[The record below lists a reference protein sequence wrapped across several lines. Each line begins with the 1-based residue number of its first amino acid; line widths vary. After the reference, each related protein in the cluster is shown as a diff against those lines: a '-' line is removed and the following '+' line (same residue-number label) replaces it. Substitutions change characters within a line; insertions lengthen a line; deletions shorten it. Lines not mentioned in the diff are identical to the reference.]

1 MGRVSQPV
9 LPMPTAITP
18 STRRSTGNNT
28 TGINASG
35 SPATNTSS
43 ATVTTVPV
51 CCAVAQ
57 KVGRASALT
66 ATLGIPATV
75 AVMYKIQGVGRRSP
89 LLTHAAAPLDWRR
102 PRNDLVLKTSRT
114 INLPAARHA
123 AKPAVQG
130 ATSSIAVGRTRR
142 QRRRSP
148 VAPASNRMPIRPPPP
163 AGSRSCQDRTQCRI
177 EPSCPAPQRV
187 LSWIWAA
194 RQKLSIV
201 ATMLCCW
208 SAGRGR
214 GCRRRR
220 RRLADPHGVTLPVC
234 QRDTAE

>member
-1 MGRVSQPV
+1 
-9 LPMPTAITP
+9 
-18 STRRSTGNNT
+18 
-28 TGINASG
+28 
-35 SPATNTSS
+35 
-43 ATVTTVPV
+43 V

-177 EPSCPAPQRV
+177 EPSCPAPRRV

-194 RQKLSIV
+194 RQRLSIV
-201 ATMLCCW
+201 ATMPCCW
-208 SAGRGR
+208 SAGSGR
-214 GCRRRR
+214 GRR